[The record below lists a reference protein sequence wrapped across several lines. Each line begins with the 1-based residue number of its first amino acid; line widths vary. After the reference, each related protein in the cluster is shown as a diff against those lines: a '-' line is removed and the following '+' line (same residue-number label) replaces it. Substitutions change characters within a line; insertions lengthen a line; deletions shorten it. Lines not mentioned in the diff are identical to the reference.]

1 MKHTL
6 NLGLMIG
13 WLALAPFPASQAAE
27 SRPVAAAQQTG
38 SITGR
43 VQNVVTGQYLS
54 NARVTVRGTDLVAF
68 TDQAGTFRIAAVPA
82 GPAVVE
88 VFYTDLDAQTLTLD
102 VAAGQT
108 VEQNVNLTSV
118 ARYGRDPT
126 IVTLDPFLVASDKE
140 TDAQAIAS
148 NDQRFAPNIKNVMST
163 DSLGDVLGSS
173 VGEFLKF
180 VPGVAAEYD
189 NASVI
194 GVTIRGIGG
203 GMTSFSSD
211 GSPMVSASV
220 SVNNLRSFD
229 TNSMA
234 LNDISRIEVTK
245 VPTPSTP
252 ADSLAGSVNMVSK
265 SAFERSAAQ
274 LRYGV
279 TLVGNGENLSLRKT
293 PSPYYDS
300 KTWKLNPG
308 FDFDYTLP
316 LGKNFGLVVT
326 GLYVNRF
333 NEQHISQMTYNPAGT
348 GTGASIAR
356 PYLQSHL
363 LADDPRNEARKTV
376 SLKADWR
383 VTRHSVLS
391 VSGQWN
397 HLVHSIGNNRLTS
410 DVGTNG
416 TPTPATGV
424 PLSFGDDYSI
434 GATGRGSATLTMTD
448 QRYEQTSALAKANYR
463 FDDGTWKIDAALS
476 HSASKALRRNT
487 EHGHFHSVNAALSMP
502 VRVSLLRVN
511 PDYPGV
517 LEVHD
522 ASNRAVDFTN
532 INNYRVTTATDIPLH
547 KKAKSNAGS
556 FSVRRRFGVFPV
568 PASLQFGGSLGD
580 QTLDMR
586 THTRTWTY
594 NGPDG
599 NSATPDSPAPFV
611 VPDHLNRDAGFGYG
625 RNMPWFSPRQAWSAF
640 RANPVLFSQT
650 PAQVVAAET
659 GRITNSY
666 FIEEKVSALYLQAET
681 SLFKNRLKVLTGVR
695 YEKTEDDGVGQLY
708 DPNAVFVRDADG
720 SFARNSAGSRI
731 RKPEAGLAGSLEE
744 VALVRKERAY
754 HGQRT
759 YDGYYPS
766 LHLTYDIK
774 ENFLARLAFAQT
786 YGRPDFSDI
795 IPTATINEA
804 DLTDAQ
810 MDDPRVIKGTITVN
824 NTALRP
830 WSADNY
836 DLSLEYYT
844 SQGGL
849 FSAGVF
855 LKEIRDFFGTGVRV
869 ATAADLEPLGLDA
882 RYVGWNLNT
891 KFNSGDARIKGA
903 EFNIRHSLRALGQWG
918 SYFTVFINATK
929 LQLEGNQRASFASF
943 LSKSANW
950 GASFSRKRFTGV
962 ARWNYRGLNKR
973 DAFPSFGP
981 DAFNYIE
988 ARTTLDLSFAY
999 QLSRR
1004 LTLTAS
1010 VNNLFDEPQ
1019 VALRYGSQTPAYARQ
1034 LNTRTFGPILAL
1046 GLKGSF

>member
-1 MKHTL
+1 
-6 NLGLMIG
+6 
-13 WLALAPFPASQAAE
+13 
-27 SRPVAAAQQTG
+27 
-38 SITGR
+38 

-68 TDQAGTFRIAAVPA
+68 TDQAGTYRIAAVPA
-82 GPAVVE
+82 GPAVIE
-88 VFYTDLDAQTLTLD
+88 VFYTDLDAQTMPLA

-118 ARYGRDPT
+118 ARYGRDPA

-140 TDAQAIAS
+140 TDAQAIAN

-189 NASVI
+189 NASVV

-211 GSPMVSASV
+211 GSPMVSSAIS
-220 SVNNLRSFD
+220 SNRSFD

-265 SAFERSAAQ
+265 SAFERSSAQ

-279 TLVGNGENLSLRKT
+279 TLVGNAENLTLRKT
-293 PSPYYDS
+293 PSAYFDS
-300 KTWKLNPG
+300 DTWKIIPG

-316 LGKNFGLVVT
+316 LGKNFGLVAT

-333 NEQHISQMTYNPAGT
+333 NEQHISQMTYNPGGT
-348 GTGASIAR
+348 ATGATMAR

-410 DVGTNG
+410 DVGTTG

-424 PLSFGDDYSI
+424 PLSFGDDYTI
-434 GATGRGSATLTMTD
+434 GATGRGSATISMTN

-463 FDDGTWKIDAALS
+463 LDDGTWKLESAVSLS
-476 HSASKALRRNT
+476 TSKVLRRNT
-487 EHGHFHSVNAALSMP
+487 EHGHFHAVNAALIVP
-502 VRVSLLRVN
+502 VRVSFSRVN
-511 PDYPGV
+511 PDYPGT
-517 LEVHD
+517 LEVFD
-522 ASNRAVDFTN
+522 AANRPIDYTN
-532 INNYRVTTATDIPLH
+532 VNNYRVTTATDIPLN
-547 KKAKSNAGS
+547 KRAKFEAGS
-556 FSVRRRFGVFPV
+556 LSLRRRLGFLPV
-568 PASLQFGGSLGD
+568 PASLQLGGSVNV
-580 QTLDMR
+580 QTIDIR
-586 THTRTWTY
+586 TNSRTWTY

-599 NSATPDSPAPFV
+599 NATTPESPAPYLMKSFV
-611 VPDHLNRDAGFGYG
+611 NQDPGYG
-625 RNMPWFSPRQAWSAF
+625 YPRNLPWFSPRQVWSAYQ
-640 RANPVLFSQT
+640 ANPILFSQT
-650 PAQVVAAET
+650 PAQLVTDEV
-659 GRITNSY
+659 GRITNSE
-666 FIEEKVSALYLQAET
+666 FLEEKVSALYLQGET

-695 YEKTEDDGVGQLY
+695 YEKTEDDGEGQLY
-708 DPNAVFVRDADG
+708 NPNAVFVRNADG
-720 SFARNSAGSRI
+720 TFTRNAAGARI
-731 RKPEAGLAGSLEE
+731 RRPDAGATGSMEE
-744 VALVRKERAY
+744 VLLTRKERAY
-754 HGQRT
+754 RGQRT
-759 YDGYYPS
+759 YDGYFPS
-766 LHLTYDIK
+766 LHLTFDIR
-774 ENFLARLAFAQT
+774 ENFLARAAFAET
-786 YGRPDFSDI
+786 YGRPNFTDI
-795 IPTATINEA
+795 IPSATINEA

-810 MDDPRVIKGTITVN
+810 LDDPRIVKGNITVR
-824 NTALRP
+824 NTALKP
-830 WSADNY
+830 WSAKNY
-836 DLSLEYYT
+836 DVSLEYYT
-844 SQGGL
+844 RQGGM

-855 LKEIRDFFGTGVRV
+855 LKEIRDFFGTAVKV
-869 ATAADLEPLGLDA
+869 ATAADLDALGLES
-882 RYVGWNLNT
+882 RYVGWNLST
-891 KFNSGDARIKGA
+891 KFNSGDARVSGA
-903 EFNIRHSLRALGQWG
+903 EINLRHSLRGLGQWG
-918 SYFTVFINATK
+918 SYFTVFVNATK
-929 LQLEGNQRASFASF
+929 LKLEGDQQASFTSF
-943 LSKSANW
+943 IPESGNW
-950 GASFSRKRFTGV
+950 GASFSRKQFTGV
-962 ARWNYRGLNKR
+962 VRWNHRGLDKR
-973 DAFPSFGP
+973 AALPTFGA

-1004 LTLTAS
+1004 LSLTAS

-1019 VALRYGSQTPAYARQ
+1019 VALRYGAQTPTYARQ
-1034 LNTRTFGPILAL
+1034 FNTRNFGAMLAL